1 LQLNLIRFIL
11 EVELIG
17 GLYIMADQEK
27 KTVEVSSTEDIEKNK
42 VNAVLSYL
50 GILIIVPLLSE
61 DAKKSP
67 FAQFHLNQGLVLLIA
82 GAVGG
87 FVFWIPFIGWAAA
100 IFFFVIW
107 LMGIIG
113 AAQGQMNK
121 VPLLGD
127 IKLIK

>member
-1 LQLNLIRFIL
+1 
-11 EVELIG
+11 
-17 GLYIMADQEK
+17 MADEK
-27 KTVEVSSTEDIEKNK
+27 KTIDVPSKEDVDKNK
-42 VNAVLSYL
+42 LNAVLSYL

-82 GAVGG
+82 SVVGS
-87 FVFWIPFIGWAAA
+87 FVFWVPVIGWAAG

-107 LMGIIG
+107 LIGIIG
-113 AAQGQMNK
+113 AAQGEMKK

-127 IKLIK
+127 IKIIK